1 MVYLN
6 RERTPYTDGEFVMPN
21 NRWNDSDAQSHPDL
35 AGLVYRSQLL
45 GSDRTVVNIFG
56 GNTSAKTRERDHTGR
71 EVDVLWVK
79 GSGSDVATIKATGF
93 AALRMADMI
102 PLMQR
107 ADMSDEEMVAYL
119 NRSTFLP
126 DRPRQSIETL
136 LHAFIPAPHVDH
148 THPDAVIS
156 LACAADGR
164 ALCERLWGKRMVW
177 VDYIRP
183 GFTLSKQIGTGVQE
197 HPQADLVVMGKH
209 GLTVWGDT
217 SATCYAQTIK
227 VISEAEEFI
236 ASTRNGR
243 VIFAGAAV
251 PALSPDERTTIWQH
265 ILPTLRGA
273 LSQQGHQILQVDD
286 SEVVRDFVGSAGAA
300 TFTQI
305 GAACPDHLV
314 HTKRLPL
321 FVDWQPAQGVDAL
334 QERLTHA
341 VADYA
346 AAYTAYFEAH
356 RTADDTMMNPFPRIT
371 LIPGLGMVTAGA
383 DAQAADI
390 SNQLYHRAISVI
402 GGSTAVGTY
411 TSLSAA
417 EAFAIEY
424 WPLEQYKLKLKPAPR
439 ELAGKVAIVTG
450 AASGIGRATARR
462 LAADGA
468 HIAIFDIN
476 LAGAEAVAQELN
488 STYAMRRAIAV
499 HCDVTSEDAVIAAF
513 QQVIMAFGG
522 VDIVVNNA
530 GFAIAKP
537 VTQTTGADWDKM
549 LNVLGKGYFL
559 VSREAFKVWQ
569 QQHVGGSL
577 IVVASKNSVMASK
590 GNVAYSAAKAAELQM
605 ARCLAEEGGALG
617 IRVNTVLPDA
627 VLEGSGIWDA
637 GWRAARAAGY
647 GIQPEELDEFYRQR
661 TVLKVN
667 VRPEDIA
674 EAISFFAGPR
684 ASRTTGGMLTVDGG
698 VAAAYAR

>member
-1 MVYLN
+1 
-6 RERTPYTDGEFVMPN
+6 MPQL
-21 NRWNDSDAQSHPDL
+21 RWNDNDAQAFADID
-35 AGLVYRSQLL
+35 GLVYRSQLL

-56 GNTSAKTRERDHTGR
+56 GNTSAKTCEYDHAGR
-71 EVDVLWVK
+71 EVEVLWVK
-79 GSGSDVATIKATGF
+79 GSGSDVATITASGF
-93 AALRMADMI
+93 AALRMADMV

-107 ADMSDEEMVAYL
+107 DQMSDEEMVAYL
-119 NRSTFLP
+119 NRSIFLS

-183 GFTLSKQIGTGVQE
+183 GFTLSKQIGEGVRDN
-197 HPQADLVVMGKH
+197 PQADLVVMGKH

-243 VIFAGAAV
+243 VMFAGAAV
-251 PALSPDERTTIWQH
+251 PALSATERTAVWQS

-273 LSQQGHQILQVDD
+273 LSAQGSQILQVDD
-286 SEVVRDFVGSAGAA
+286 SDTVCTFVGSAGADA
-300 TFTQI
+300 FTQI

-321 FVDWQPAQGVDAL
+321 FVDWHPDQGVAAL
-334 QERLTHA
+334 RERISTA
-341 VADYA
+341 VAGYA
-346 AAYTAYFEAH
+346 QAYTDYFATH
-356 RTADDTMMNPFPRIT
+356 SSSSDTMMNPFPRIT

-402 GGSTAVGTY
+402 GGSSAVGTY

-476 LAGAEAVAQELN
+476 MAGAEAVAQELN
-488 STYAMRRAIAV
+488 TTYKMRRAIAV
-499 HCDVTSEDAVIAAF
+499 HCDVTSEEAVIAAF
-513 QQVIMAFGG
+513 GQVVLAFGG

-537 VTQTTGADWDKM
+537 VTETTGADWDKM

-569 QQHVGGSL
+569 QQRIGGSL
-577 IVVASKNSVMASK
+577 IVIASKNSVMASK
-590 GNVAYSAAKAAELQM
+590 GNVAYSAAKAAELHM
-605 ARCLAEEGGALG
+605 ARCLAEEGGAHG

-647 GIQPEELDEFYRQR
+647 GIPPEELEEFYRQR

-674 EAISFFAGPR
+674 EAVSFFAGPR
-684 ASRTTGGMLTVDGG
+684 ASRTTGGMITVDGG

>member
-1 MVYLN
+1 
-6 RERTPYTDGEFVMPN
+6 MPQ
-21 NRWNDSDAQSHPDL
+21 NRWNASDAAAMPALD
-35 AGLVYRSQLL
+35 GLVYRSRLL
-45 GSDRTVVNIFG
+45 GSDRTVVNIYG
-56 GNTSAKTRERDHTGR
+56 GNTSAKTIERDHADR
-71 EVDVLWVK
+71 EVQVLWVK
-79 GSGSDVATIKATGF
+79 GSGSDVATISESGF
-93 AALRMADMI
+93 AALRMPDMT
-102 PLMQR
+102 PLISR
-107 ADMSDEEMVAYL
+107 TAMSDEEMVAYL
-119 NRSTFLP
+119 NRSVFLP

-164 ALCERLWGKRMVW
+164 ALCERLWGQRMVW

-183 GFTLSKQIGTGVQE
+183 GFTLSKQIGEGVRNN
-197 HPQADLVVMGKH
+197 PKADLVVMGKH
-209 GLTVWGDT
+209 GLTVWGNT
-217 SATCYAQTIK
+217 SVESYTHTIH
-227 VISEAEEFI
+227 VLNEAEEFI

-243 VIFAGAAV
+243 RIFAGAAV
-251 PALSPDERTTIWQH
+251 PALPANVRDAAWSSV
-265 ILPTLRGA
+265 LPTLRGA
-273 LSQQGHQILQVDD
+273 LSQQGSQILQID
-286 SEVVRDFVGSAGAA
+286 SSDAVLEFIGSAGAA
-300 TFTQI
+300 QFTQV

-321 FVDWQPAQGVDAL
+321 FVEWQPNQGLDAL
-334 QERLTHA
+334 KQA
-341 VADYA
+341 VTSSVAQYA
-346 AAYTAYFEAH
+346 QAYTAYFDAH
-356 RTADDTMMNPFPRIT
+356 KSSDDVMMNPFPRIT

-383 DAQAADI
+383 DAQGADV
-390 SNQLYHRAISVI
+390 SNQLYQRAIAVI
-402 GGSTAVGTY
+402 GGSMAVGTY

-439 ELAGKVAIVTG
+439 ELAGKVAVVTG

-476 LAGAEAVAQELN
+476 LAGAETVAKELN
-488 STYAMRRAIAV
+488 DTYKMRRAIAV
-499 HCDVTSEDAVIAAF
+499 HCDVTNEQAVIAAM
-513 QQVIMAFGG
+513 QQVILAFGG

-537 VTQTTGADWDKM
+537 VTETTSDDWDRM
-549 LNVLGKGYFL
+549 LGVLGKGYFL
-559 VSREAFKVWQ
+559 ISREAFKIWQ
-569 QQHVGGSL
+569 QQKVGGSL
-577 IVVASKNSVMASK
+577 IVIASKNSVMASK
-590 GNVAYSAAKAAELQM
+590 GNVAYSAAKAAELHM

-647 GIQPEELDEFYRQR
+647 GIKPEELEDFYKAR
-661 TVLKVN
+661 TVLKIN

-674 EAISFFAGPR
+674 EAVSFFAGSR
-684 ASRTTGGMLTVDGG
+684 ASRTTGGLLTVDGG

>member
-1 MVYLN
+1 
-6 RERTPYTDGEFVMPN
+6 MPQQ
-21 NRWNDSDAQSHPDL
+21 RWNEADAQAMPALD
-35 AGLVYRSQLL
+35 GLVYRSRLL
-45 GSDRTVVNIFG
+45 GSDRTVVNIYG
-56 GNTSAKTRERDHTGR
+56 GNTSAKTQEIDHTGR
-71 EVDVLWVK
+71 SVNVLWVK
-79 GSGSDVATIKATGF
+79 GSGSDVATIHEGGF
-93 AALRMADMI
+93 AALRMADI
-102 PLMQR
+102 APLVQR
-107 ADMSDEEMVAYL
+107 PDMSDEEMVAYL
-119 NRSTFLP
+119 NRSVFLP

-164 ALCERLWGKRMVW
+164 ALCERLWGSRMVW

-183 GFTLSKQIGTGVQE
+183 GFTLSKQIGEGVAAN
-197 HPQADLVVMGKH
+197 PQADLVVMGKH
-209 GLTVWGDT
+209 GLTVWGST
-217 SATCYAQTIK
+217 SAECYAQSIN
-227 VISEAEEFI
+227 VIGEAEEFI

-251 PALSPDERTTIWQH
+251 PAMPEAERVATWQQ

-273 LSQQGHQILQVDD
+273 VSQQGSQILQVDM
-286 SEVVRDFVGSAGAA
+286 SPEVLAFVGSAGAEQ
-300 TFTQI
+300 FTQI

-321 FVDWQPAQGVDAL
+321 FVPWQPAEGVVAL
-334 QERLTHA
+334 TQHIQA
-341 VADYA
+341 SVGAYA
-346 AAYTAYFEAH
+346 QAYTAYFDAH
-356 RTADDTMMNPFPRIT
+356 KDAQDVMMNPYPRIM

-383 DAQAADI
+383 DAQSADI

-402 GGSTAVGTY
+402 GGSTAVGAY

-468 HIAIFDIN
+468 HVAIFDIN
-476 LAGAEAVAQELN
+476 IAGAQAVAQELN
-488 STYAMRRAIAV
+488 TTYNMRRAIAV
-499 HCDVTSEDAVIAAF
+499 HCDVTSEEAVIGAYHE
-513 QQVIMAFGG
+513 VIMAFGG

-537 VTQTTGADWDKM
+537 VTETTGADWDKM

-559 VSREAFKVWQ
+559 VAREAFKVWQ
-569 QQHVGGSL
+569 QQRVGGSL
-577 IVVASKNSVMASK
+577 IVIASKNSVMASK

-605 ARCLAEEGGALG
+605 ARCLAEEGGAIG
-617 IRVNTVLPDA
+617 VRVNTVLPDA

-647 GIQPEELDEFYRQR
+647 GIKPEELDDFYRQR

-674 EAISFFAGPR
+674 EAVSFFAGPR

>member
-1 MVYLN
+1 
-6 RERTPYTDGEFVMPN
+6 MPQF
-21 NRWNDSDAQSHPDL
+21 RWNTTDVTNLPALD
-35 AGLVYRSQLL
+35 GLVYRSRLL
-45 GSDRTVVNIFG
+45 GSDRTVVNIYG
-56 GNTSAKTRERDHTGR
+56 GNTSAKTM
-71 EVDVLWVK
+71 EVDHAGRPVQVLWVK
-79 GSGSDVATIKATGF
+79 GSGSDVASIGESGF
-93 AALRMADMI
+93 AALCMPDIA
-102 PLMQR
+102 PLMAR
-107 ADMSDEEMVAYL
+107 DEMNDEAMVAYL
-119 NRSTFLP
+119 NRSVFLP

-136 LHAFIPAPHVDH
+136 LHAFIPAAHVDH

-183 GFTLSKQIGTGVQE
+183 GFTLSKQIGEGVRDN
-197 HPQADLVVMGKH
+197 PAADLVVMGKH
-209 GLTVWGDT
+209 GVTVWAD
-217 SATCYAQTIK
+217 SSVDCYAQSIK
-227 VISEAEEFI
+227 VIGEAEEFI
-236 ASTRNGR
+236 AQTRNGR
-243 VIFAGAAV
+243 RIFAGAAV
-251 PALSPDERTTIWQH
+251 PALDDASQTATWNA

-273 LSQQGHQILQVDD
+273 LSKQGSQILQID
-286 SEVVRDFVGSAGAA
+286 SDPTALAFIGSTGAA
-300 TFTQI
+300 QFTQI

-321 FVDWQPAQGVDAL
+321 FVDWQPSQGLDAL
-334 QERLTHA
+334 SHA
-341 VADYA
+341 VTTGVAQYANDYR
-346 AAYTAYFEAH
+346 AYFEAH
-356 RTADDTMMNPFPRIT
+356 KVADDVIMNPFPRII
-371 LIPGLGMVTAGA
+371 LIPGLGVVTAGA
-383 DAQAADI
+383 DAQAADV
-390 SNQLYHRAISVI
+390 SNQLYHRAIAVI
-402 GGSTAVGTY
+402 GGSMAVGEY

-476 LAGAEAVAQELN
+476 LTGAEAVAKELN
-488 STYAMRRAIAV
+488 DSYKMRRAIAV
-499 HCDVTSEDAVIAAF
+499 HCDVTSEEAVIAAMH
-513 QQVIMAFGG
+513 QVVRAFGG

-537 VTQTTGADWDKM
+537 VTETTMADWDKM

-559 VSREAFKVWQ
+559 ISREAFKIWQ
-569 QQHVGGSL
+569 QQKIGGSL
-577 IVVASKNSVMASK
+577 IVIASKNSVMASK
-590 GNVAYSAAKAAELQM
+590 GNVAYSAAKAAELHM

-647 GIQPEELDEFYRQR
+647 GIKPEELEDFYKAR
-661 TVLKVN
+661 TVLKIN

-674 EAISFFAGPR
+674 EAVSFFAGPR